1 MKIYEPDPWWA
12 YSPRKGRLKWYA
24 SKLCSELLRKD
35 QITQEDINKFWKE
48 IKKIQKQK
56 KFHWQR
62 EYLEQEAKKCL
73 KQVLANYQYDP
84 QNKCYI
90 SES

>member
-1 MKIYEPDPWWA
+1 MKIYESDPWWA
-12 YSPRKGRLKWYA
+12 YPPRKRKLKWYA

-35 QITQEDINKFWKE
+35 QITQEDINKFWEE
-48 IKKIQKQK
+48 IEKIQKQK

-62 EYLEQEAKKCL
+62 EYLKQEAKECL

-84 QNKCYI
+84 QNKYYI
-90 SES
+90 TA